1 MASESSV
8 AGVGTGE
15 KQVIVVGIDEGEHS
29 EYALQWTL
37 DHFFADAR
45 SRPPVFSLVVVY
57 ARPFP
62 TSVANLRTIAA
73 GVAERVKQLC
83 ESRSVGDALVEMVE
97 GDARE
102 VLCDAVKRHQ
112 ATVLVVGSHGYGSIK
127 RAFLGSVSDH
137 CAHQANCTV
146 MIVKKPQPSK

>member
-1 MASESSV
+1 MGSPGV
-8 AGVGTGE
+8 ADV
-15 KQVIVVGIDEGEHS
+15 
-29 EYALQWTL
+29 L
-37 DHFFADAR
+37 
-45 SRPPVFSLVVVY
+45 
-57 ARPFP
+57 PF
-62 TSVANLRTIAA
+62 VEANLRTIAA

-137 CAHQANCTV
+137 CAHQPTA
-146 MIVKKPQPSK
+146 P